1 MKVQVNDTMRRS
13 REDNRDVKL
22 APTNAVLI
30 GALFS
35 MLVFGASLA
44 HPQGWWWGTPIDP
57 SFDSSAIVKVTGTV
71 TQVTIVSV
79 GGPSTLQLQ
88 TTGENLSVILGPGW
102 YLSELGVDLRKGDF
116 LSIDG
121 AKMKDRRGHVYVVAA
136 RVVNHRTNVT
146 FELRDT
152 DGRPKWKSGKQSGGA
167 KG

>member
-1 MKVQVNDTMRRS
+1 MIRYC
-13 REDNRDVKL
+13 RENNRDVKL

-35 MLVFGASLA
+35 MLVVGAPLT
-44 HPQGWWWGTPIDP
+44 HGQGWWWGSPIDP
-57 SFDSSAIVKVTGTV
+57 SFDRTAIVKVTGTV
-71 TQVTIVSV
+71 ADLTIVSV

-88 TTGENLSVILGPGW
+88 TTGEILSIILGPGW

-136 RVVNHRTNVT
+136 RVINHRTNVT
-146 FELRDT
+146 FELRGT
-152 DGRPKWKSGKQSGGA
+152 DGRPKWKTGTQSGGT